1 MYFAVLAAR
10 GVSKPSSFKNLTDA
24 ASRKCLCICLG
35 AVDGCATRRL
45 KFSGFL
51 RSSMYGHYP
60 WRFLRCNC
68 SAKRI
73 RGQKWQMGPQNNGRR
88 EHRMAEDSFERARKA
103 FFGNGKSAP
112 GPNVAPGESSA
123 PPNEPIQSKDGRAGA
138 AALSQDLRTRA

>member
-1 MYFAVLAAR
+1 
-10 GVSKPSSFKNLTDA
+10 
-24 ASRKCLCICLG
+24 
-35 AVDGCATRRL
+35 
-45 KFSGFL
+45 
-51 RSSMYGHYP
+51 MYGHYP
-60 WRFLRCNC
+60 WRFLRCNY

-112 GPNVAPGESSA
+112 GPNVAPVEFPT

-138 AALSQDLRTRA
+138 AALSEDLRTRA